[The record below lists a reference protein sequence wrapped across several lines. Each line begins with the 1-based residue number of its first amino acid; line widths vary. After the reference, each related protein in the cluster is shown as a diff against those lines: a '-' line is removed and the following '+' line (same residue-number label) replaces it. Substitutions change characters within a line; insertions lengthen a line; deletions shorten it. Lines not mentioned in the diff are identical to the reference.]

1 VRTRC
6 TRGDLLEH
14 TPSWWA
20 TARARCPTAPSGC
33 WRGSAHHGA
42 VDGGQD
48 RLPGGGLGHGFL
60 PRACV
65 RGELARGTLVELKT
79 EEPRPPEAFWL
90 GWKTGLMG
98 EALKWWVKQLNRQLV
113 PALLPRSV

>member
-1 VRTRC
+1 VSDSARTLSDR
-6 TRGDLLEH
+6 TVGLLAGQPRIAV
-14 TPSWWA
+14 PSMPA
-20 TARARCPTAPSGC
+20 KIACQVA
-33 WRGSAHHGA
+33 
-42 VDGGQD
+42 
-48 RLPGGGLGHGFL
+48 GLGHGFL

-65 RGELARGTLVELKT
+65 EGELARGTLVELQT
-79 EEPRPPEAFWL
+79 EEPRAPEAFWL